1 MGNRRGLVLGYYP
14 VSGRMMPRPRNAVIS
29 VDFQLNLEFCMATK
43 KTAWAPLPAPS
54 KAFQYNAA
62 GLQKAWKQLHA
73 GDCEPFPDAKRA
85 EQLIKAAGKSAP
97 KGMSA
102 EAVADALQAAWRA
115 FHAGEFEQAFTL
127 GTALGPIGTS
137 VAAKALGIHATYL
150 VKNADDRLA
159 RFEQAAQM
167 AEQAVAALPKEAN
180 SHYRLAFGYGRYGQG
195 ISIAKALSTG
205 LAGKIKTALDA
216 CLKLEPRHAEAHLAS
231 ALWHAEIINKVGG
244 TLAGLTYGAKRK
256 TAEEHMKTALK
267 LAPDMPIVHAEH
279 AQMLLLLDADDEQA
293 AADAF
298 EKASLLKAHD
308 AMDYLDGRF
317 AAEQIS

>member
-1 MGNRRGLVLGYYP
+1 
-14 VSGRMMPRPRNAVIS
+14 
-29 VDFQLNLEFCMATK
+29 MATK
-43 KTAWAPLPAPS
+43 KAAWAAFPAS
-54 KAFQYNAA
+54 NKAFEYSAA
-62 GLQKAWKQLHA
+62 GLQKAWERLHS
-73 GDCEPFPDAKRA
+73 GDGEPFPDVKRA
-85 EQLIKAAGKSAP
+85 QQLIKSAGKAAP
-97 KGMSA
+97 KDLSADDLA
-102 EAVADALQAAWRA
+102 EALQTAWRA
-115 FHAGEFEQAFTL
+115 FHAGDFEQAFTL
-127 GTALGPIGTS
+127 GSDLGPVGTS

-150 VKNADDRLA
+150 VKKAEDKLV
-159 RFEQAAQM
+159 RFEQVAQM

-205 LAGKIKTALDA
+205 LAGKIKTALDT
-216 CLKLEPRHAEAHLAS
+216 CLKLDPKHAEAHLAS

-244 TLAGLTYGAKRK
+244 TLASLTYGAKRK
-256 TAEEHMKTALK
+256 TAEDHMKTALK

-279 AQMLLLLDADDEQA
+279 AQMLLLLDTDNEQA

-298 EKASLLKAHD
+298 EKASLLKPQD